1 MYVVSEITGKK
12 YPTVEACV
20 ADEKKV
26 EAERKIAERAEKE
39 KKLDAAWDEL
49 VGAVEKFASIA
60 EEIDPNIVVNIK
72 PLIRL
77 MKIK

>member
-26 EAERKIAERAEKE
+26 EAGRKIAERAEKE

-49 VGAVEKFASIA
+49 AGAVEKFASIA